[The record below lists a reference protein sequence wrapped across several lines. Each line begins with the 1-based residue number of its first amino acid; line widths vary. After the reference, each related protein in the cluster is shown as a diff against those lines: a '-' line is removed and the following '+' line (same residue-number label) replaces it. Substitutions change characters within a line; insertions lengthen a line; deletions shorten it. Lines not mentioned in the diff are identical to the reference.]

1 MLSLLRLKF
10 RILPSILTRG
20 RWMAIVCIAAL
31 SSSCGGSSPAG
42 PSGGEA
48 TIMIG
53 PSGVSPMEIRIKVF
67 DHVVFVNNDA
77 RPHSMMSDP
86 YQTHD
91 QCPAINYVGFLSPG
105 ERRAS
110 LSFTEPR
117 VCGFHDHNNEF
128 DTSLQGRIIVQ

>member
-1 MLSLLRLKF
+1 
-10 RILPSILTRG
+10 
-20 RWMAIVCIAAL
+20 VCLAAL
-31 SSSCGGSSPAG
+31 SSNCGGSSPAG

-48 TIMIG
+48 TITIG
-53 PSGVSPMEIRIKVF
+53 PSGVSPVEIRVKVF

-77 RPHSMMSDP
+77 RPHTVMSDP

-105 ERRAS
+105 ERRAT